1 METKDRFKK
10 QISST
15 GRVTWYFQA
24 FRTTRRGF
32 NSKREAQ
39 LAYLEMEKE
48 QRNKKRIVASNDKF
62 SVVGEKWFQYYRSL
76 NEQKEST
83 YDKRAEQLTII
94 NRWIGNK
101 RLCDLSPDELQELVF
116 NLKER
121 GLNGTDVG
129 YAKNSLQSLI
139 QVLNMV
145 FKYCLKKQL
154 VSENP
159 MKTVKI
165 PKYQVTVRD
174 LKEAVN
180 NVEDKFLTV
189 DELRTFLN
197 YGIVYEELP
206 MSVLFHVLFYT
217 GCRVSEALALQPE
230 DIDFQRNEIL
240 FYKQTAV
247 KGKSKDFRIET
258 TKTVSSARRVPV
270 TPLAM
275 EKLKQLIRALAE
287 MREHHRFIVDE
298 TYLFVYLDAS
308 KRGVPYR
315 REYVN
320 DHVKRCVERSG
331 IGKSFHTHLA
341 RHTMASLV
349 AEYCSWDVL
358 KDRLGHTDKTTSKIY
373 RHLTNNEKVKPLL
386 AFRSLED

>member
-1 METKDRFKK
+1 
-10 QISST
+10 
-15 GRVTWYFQA
+15 
-24 FRTTRRGF
+24 
-32 NSKREAQ
+32 
-39 LAYLEMEKE
+39 
-48 QRNKKRIVASNDKF
+48 
-62 SVVGEKWFQYYRSL
+62 
-76 NEQKEST
+76 
-83 YDKRAEQLTII
+83 
-94 NRWIGNK
+94 
-101 RLCDLSPDELQELVF
+101 
-116 NLKER
+116 
-121 GLNGTDVG
+121 
-129 YAKNSLQSLI
+129 
-139 QVLNMV
+139 
-145 FKYCLKKQL
+145 KQL

-159 MKTVKI
+159 MKTVRI

-197 YGIVYEELP
+197 YGIVHEELP

-275 EKLKQLIRALAE
+275 EKLKQLIRALTE
-287 MREHHRFIVDE
+287 MRGHHRFIVNE

>member
-1 METKDRFKK
+1 MKTKDRFKK

-24 FRTTRRGF
+24 YRTTRRGF

-39 LAYLEMEKE
+39 LAYLEMEKQ
-48 QRNKKRIVASNDKF
+48 QRLKKKIVASNDKF

-83 YDKRAEQLTII
+83 YDKREEQLTII
-94 NRWIGNK
+94 NRWIGDK
-101 RLCDLSPDELQELVF
+101 RLCDLSPDKLQELIF

-121 GLNGTDVG
+121 GLNGSDVG

-145 FKYCLKKQL
+145 FKYCLKMNL

-159 MKTVKI
+159 MKTVRI
-165 PKYQVTVRD
+165 PKYQLTVRD

-197 YGIVYEELP
+197 YGIVHEELP

-287 MREHHRFIVDE
+287 MREHNRFIVDE

-320 DHVKRCVERSG
+320 DHVKRCVERAG

-349 AEYCSWDVL
+349 AEYCSWEVL

-386 AFRSLED
+386 AFSSLED

>member
-1 METKDRFKK
+1 MKTKDRFKK

-32 NSKREAQ
+32 NSKQEAQ

-48 QRNKKRIVASNDKF
+48 QRHKKRIVASNDKF

-94 NRWIGNK
+94 NRWIDNK
-101 RLCDLSPDELQELVF
+101 RLCDLSSDELQELVF

-121 GLNGTDVG
+121 GLNGTDLG

-159 MKTVKI
+159 MKTVRI

-197 YGIVYEELP
+197 YGIVHEELP

-287 MREHHRFIVDE
+287 MRGHHRFIVDE

>member
-1 METKDRFKK
+1 
-10 QISST
+10 
-15 GRVTWYFQA
+15 
-24 FRTTRRGF
+24 
-32 NSKREAQ
+32 
-39 LAYLEMEKE
+39 
-48 QRNKKRIVASNDKF
+48 
-62 SVVGEKWFQYYRSL
+62 
-76 NEQKEST
+76 
-83 YDKRAEQLTII
+83 
-94 NRWIGNK
+94 
-101 RLCDLSPDELQELVF
+101 
-116 NLKER
+116 
-121 GLNGTDVG
+121 
-129 YAKNSLQSLI
+129 
-139 QVLNMV
+139 MV

-159 MKTVKI
+159 MKTVRI

-197 YGIVYEELP
+197 YGIVHEELP

-258 TKTVSSARRVPV
+258 TKTASSARRVPV

-275 EKLKQLIRALAE
+275 KKLKQLIRTLAE
-287 MREHHRFIVDE
+287 MREHYRFIVDE

-331 IGKSFHTHLA
+331 Q
-341 RHTMASLV
+341 
-349 AEYCSWDVL
+349 VL
-358 KDRLGHTDKTTSKIY
+358 ESHSI
-373 RHLTNNEKVKPLL
+373 LT
-386 AFRSLED
+386 

>member
-1 METKDRFKK
+1 M
-10 QISST
+10 
-15 GRVTWYFQA
+15 A
-24 FRTTRRGF
+24 
-32 NSKREAQ
+32 
-39 LAYLEMEKE
+39 
-48 QRNKKRIVASNDKF
+48 
-62 SVVGEKWFQYYRSL
+62 
-76 NEQKEST
+76 
-83 YDKRAEQLTII
+83 
-94 NRWIGNK
+94 NK
-101 RLCDLSPDELQELVF
+101 RLCDLSSDELQELVF

-121 GLNGTDVG
+121 GLNGTDLG

-159 MKTVKI
+159 MKTVRI

-197 YGIVYEELP
+197 YGIVHEELP

-217 GCRVSEALALQPE
+217 CCRVSEALALQPE

-287 MREHHRFIVDE
+287 MRGHHRFIVDE

>member
-48 QRNKKRIVASNDKF
+48 QRHKKRIVASNDKF

-94 NRWIGNK
+94 NRWIGSK

-159 MKTVKI
+159 MKTVRI

-197 YGIVYEELP
+197 YGIVHEELP

-320 DHVKRCVERSG
+320 DHVKRCVEWSG
-331 IGKSFHTHLA
+331 IGKPFHTHLA

>member
-62 SVVGEKWFQYYRSL
+62 SIVGEKWFQYYRSL

-101 RLCDLSPDELQELVF
+101 RLCDLSPDELQELIF
-116 NLKER
+116 NLKEK

-159 MKTVKI
+159 MKTVRI

-197 YGIVYEELP
+197 YGIVHEELP

-247 KGKSKDFRIET
+247 KGKSKDFLIET

-270 TPLAM
+270 TLLAM
-275 EKLKQLIRALAE
+275 EKLKQLIHALAE

-298 TYLFVYLDAS
+298 TYLFVYLDAN

>member
-1 METKDRFKK
+1 MKTKDRFKK

-39 LAYLEMEKE
+39 LAYLEMEKD

-159 MKTVKI
+159 MKTVRI

-197 YGIVYEELP
+197 YGIVHEELP

-287 MREHHRFIVDE
+287 MRGHHRFIVDE

-331 IGKSFHTHLA
+331 IRKSFHTHLA

>member
-1 METKDRFKK
+1 MKTKDRFKK

-39 LAYLEMEKE
+39 LAYLEMEKD

-159 MKTVKI
+159 MKTVRI

-174 LKEAVN
+174 LKEAIN

-197 YGIVYEELP
+197 YGIVHEELP

-287 MREHHRFIVDE
+287 MREQHRFIVDE

-349 AEYCSWDVL
+349 AEYCSWDIL

>member
-1 METKDRFKK
+1 MKTKDRFKK

-32 NSKREAQ
+32 NSKQEAQ

-48 QRNKKRIVASNDKF
+48 QRHKKRIVASNDKF

-101 RLCDLSPDELQELVF
+101 LLCDLSSDELQELVF

-159 MKTVKI
+159 MKTVRI

-197 YGIVYEELP
+197 YGIVHEELP

-275 EKLKQLIRALAE
+275 EKLKQLIRALTE
-287 MREHHRFIVDE
+287 MRGHHRFIVDE